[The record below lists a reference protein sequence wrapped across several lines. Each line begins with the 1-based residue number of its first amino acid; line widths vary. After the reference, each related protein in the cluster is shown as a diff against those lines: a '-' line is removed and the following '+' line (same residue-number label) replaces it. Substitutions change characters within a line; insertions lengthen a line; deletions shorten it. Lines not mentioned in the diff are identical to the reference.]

1 MSRYVAKATIAQ
13 RRS

>member
-1 MSRYVAKATIAQ
+1 MSRYVARATIAQ